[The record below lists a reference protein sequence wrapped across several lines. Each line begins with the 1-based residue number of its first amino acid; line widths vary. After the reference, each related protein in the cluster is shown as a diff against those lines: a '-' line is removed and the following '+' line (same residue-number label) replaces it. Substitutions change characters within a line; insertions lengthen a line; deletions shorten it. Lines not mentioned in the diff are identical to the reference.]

1 MNQIVLKELI
11 SLTKGKKPQ
20 TITSDEP
27 IGFLPYVDIKAFETN
42 IIEKYTDGE
51 KCIECN
57 DGDLLIVCDG
67 SRSGLIGKAVK
78 GYVGSTLARID
89 CDSRIDKD
97 YLYYFIQSKYMLLNS
112 NVKGT
117 GTPHL
122 KQDLLKSFSLILP
135 SIEKQ
140 KQIVKQIEESLSQL
154 DSAVETLNKTK
165 QQLEIYRQAVL
176 KEAFSGELTK
186 PWRDKHS
193 NADATID
200 YVQPSGT
207 YKLLA
212 DFILYDL
219 PQGWKWVHIGD
230 ITKGTEYGTSQKSL
244 KCGKV
249 PVIRMGNL
257 QNGIIDWADLSY
269 SNDDNEIQKYQLK
282 YGDVLFNR
290 TNSPELVGKTA
301 IYKGERKAIFAGY
314 LIRINQ
320 IESINS
326 DYLNYY
332 LNSQTAR
339 AYGNKVKT
347 DGVNQSNI
355 NGKKLCTYP
364 FPICSRAEQ
373 DQVVYELKSRLSMCD
388 YIEDTVNQSL
398 QQAEALR
405 QSILKQAFE
414 GNDGKE

>member
-1 MNQIVLKELI
+1 MKTLGTVAQYINGRAFKPDEWEEKGIPIIRIQNLNNTNGKYNYSSKTYEDKYLI
-11 SLTKGKKPQ
+11 Q
-20 TITSDEP
+20 R
-27 IGFLPYVDIKAFETN
+27 
-42 IIEKYTDGE
+42 
-51 KCIECN
+51 
-57 DGDLLIVCDG
+57 GDLLFAWSASLGAHIWKGDSAWLNQHIFKVIPN
-67 SRSGLIGKAVK
+67 IGVD
-78 GYVGSTLARID
+78 R
-89 CDSRIDKD
+89 D
-97 YLYYFIQSKYMLLNS
+97 YLYYYLLK
-112 NVKGT
+112 VVAELYQKAHGT
-117 GTPHL
+117 GMVHITKKPFMATPIPVPEY
-122 KQDLLKSFSLILP
+122 K
-135 SIEKQ
+135 KQ

-154 DSAVETLNKTK
+154 DSAVATLKKTK

-269 SNDDNEIQKYQLK
+269 SNDDNEIQRYQLK

-301 IYKGERKAIFAGY
+301 IYKAERKAIFAGY

-332 LNSQTAR
+332 LNSHTAR

-414 GNDGKE
+414 GN

>member
-154 DSAVETLNKTK
+154 DSAVATLKKTK

-176 KEAFSGELTK
+176 KEAFANFKEFTTIRNAASLVTSGSRGWAK
-186 PWRDKHS
+186 YYS
-193 NADATID
+193 A
-200 YVQPSGT
+200 SG
-207 YKLLA
+207 A
-212 DFILYDL
+212 AFIR
-219 PQGWKWVHIGD
+219 I
-230 ITKGTEYGTSQKSL
+230 
-244 KCGKV
+244 
-249 PVIRMGNL
+249 GNL
-257 QNGIIDWADLSY
+257 NRYDISISLDDLQCVKLPDHAEGVRSRLEPSDVLISITADLGSIGLVPY
-269 SNDDNEIQKYQLK
+269 NIGEGYINQHIALVRFKNKKQSRFLAWYLRSDIGQKELLKNKRGAGKLGLGLDDIRDSLIPVV
-282 YGDVLFNR
+282 DD
-290 TNSPELVGKTA
+290 TTA
-301 IYKGERKAIFAGY
+301 IEVVSK
-314 LIRINQ
+314 
-320 IESINS
+320 IEEK
-326 DYLNYY
+326 LV
-332 LNSQTAR
+332 LC
-339 AYGNKVKT
+339 
-347 DGVNQSNI
+347 SNI
-355 NGKKLCTYP
+355 
-364 FPICSRAEQ
+364 E
-373 DQVVYELKSRLSMCD
+373 E
-388 YIEDTVNQSL
+388 TVNQSL

-405 QSILKQAFE
+405 QSILRQAFE
-414 GNDGKE
+414 VE